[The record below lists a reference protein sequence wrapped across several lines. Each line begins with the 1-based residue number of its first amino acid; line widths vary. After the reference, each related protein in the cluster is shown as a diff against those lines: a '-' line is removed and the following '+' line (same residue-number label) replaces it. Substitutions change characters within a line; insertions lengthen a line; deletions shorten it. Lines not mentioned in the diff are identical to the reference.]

1 VVGPNADWPNAD
13 CPKTGTRANP
23 EDDDAANP
31 NGLKPPPAA
40 VEDVGC
46 PKTAV
51 EGWPNMLLKDEAG
64 AAGAGAEVSWPNR
77 EEPEL
82 SCCPNGVILAEV
94 VAGTPNNEGAELVAD
109 VKAGPPNIAVP

>member
-1 VVGPNADWPNAD
+1 MLG
-13 CPKTGTRANP
+13 
-23 EDDDAANP
+23 
-31 NGLKPPPAA
+31 
-40 VEDVGC
+40 VEL
-46 PKTAV
+46 TAV

-64 AAGAGAEVSWPNR
+64 AAGAGAEVGWPNR